1 MGDDFR
7 GFRFPASP
15 QLFVVPQGH
24 LVAVVNSWF
33 SDQLVMYGAFEAPSL
48 ENRSRWLHPLDNGY
62 VYMYPPINI
71 NHHKFGGIK

>member
-1 MGDDFR
+1 
-7 GFRFPASP
+7 
-15 QLFVVPQGH
+15 